1 MLRLSMTFE
10 TLSEES
16 VVNGDTEDTGFV
28 FENVPHTARELARY
42 ITRHGFTEPS
52 DSHGTPQWLTCY
64 GEADY
69 RTGVTESRNLHPGR
83 DTQSQ
88 KVWAKVLRICNVT
101 RAEQV

>member
-10 TLSEES
+10 AVTDES
-16 VVNGDTEDTGFV
+16 AENGDTEETGFV

-52 DSHGTPQWLTCY
+52 NSHGTPPWLTCY

-69 RTGVTESRNLHPGR
+69 ITGVTENRSIHPGR
-83 DTQSQ
+83 DSQSQ
-88 KVWAKVLRICNVT
+88 KVWAKVLKICGIA

>member
-42 ITRHGFTEPS
+42 ITRAGFTEPS
-52 DSHGTPQWLTCY
+52 DSHGLPRWLTYY

-69 RTGVTESRNLHPGR
+69 STGVTENRSLHPGR
-83 DTQSQ
+83 DPQSQ
-88 KVWAKVLRICNVT
+88 KVWAKVLRICGVA
-101 RAEQV
+101 RD

>member
-1 MLRLSMTFE
+1 MTFE

-16 VVNGDTEDTGFV
+16 VENGDTEETGFI

-52 DSHGTPQWLTCY
+52 DSHGMPRWLSCTGY
-64 GEADY
+64 PDY
-69 RTGVTESRNLHPGR
+69 LTGVTENRSIHPGR

-88 KVWAKVLRICNVT
+88 KVWATVLRICNGT
-101 RAEQV
+101 RAEQG